1 MVISEYLVLD
11 YLSLQLEDINSGSFL
26 IDSAEL
32 GKTKFKNH
40 GKKDNGQQKR
50 CVWYSTRG
58 ARNKRKRVR
67 VWTKVWWFI
76 WRRWWYR
83 LSGGGVALRLG
94 DQVKVKRY

>member
-11 YLSLQLEDINSGSFL
+11 YLSLQLEDINSGCFL

-32 GKTKFKNH
+32 

-50 CVWYSTRG
+50 CVWYNTRG